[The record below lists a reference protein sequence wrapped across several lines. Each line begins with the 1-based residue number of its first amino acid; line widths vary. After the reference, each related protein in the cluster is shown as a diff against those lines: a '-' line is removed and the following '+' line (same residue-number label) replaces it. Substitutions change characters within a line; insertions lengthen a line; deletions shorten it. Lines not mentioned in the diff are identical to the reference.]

1 MKKEDLE
8 FLRRHELAR
17 LATASKTGM
26 PHVTPVIYA
35 MDGENVVIATDY
47 GTKKLKNLKENHQVS
62 LVVDD
67 YDPNRG
73 VVIEGSCKVFETG
86 SEYLRLLNILYKKFE
101 YYRKNPWNEGESP
114 ILEITPAKIVG
125 WGT

>member
-1 MKKEDLE
+1 MKKKDLE

-73 VVIEGSCKVFETG
+73 VVIQGSCKIHEMG
-86 SEYLRLLNILYKKFE
+86 SEYRHLLKILYKTFE
-101 YYRKNPWNEGESP
+101 YYRKNPWKEGESP
-114 ILEITPAKIVG
+114 ILKITPTKIVG